1 MPHCEKHGEFQSA
14 GVVLIGDRKGLPACP
29 RCAVEYLEHYK
40 ATGGNATAINAV
52 SSFIECIPP
61 RYKAV
66 TLDNFRTHQQDGAE
80 LQGLPK
86 LKGVAIRFVDS
97 FGSTDKNPSGMI
109 FVGPPGVG
117 KTHLAI
123 AIGREIAN
131 MGLEVIY
138 TTVSDMVKG
147 VRAGWGDGGGEDLTQ
162 SKYIM
167 KDLLIIDEIGVQTGS
182 DNEKKI
188 IFEVIAGRYDLM
200 KPTIIISN
208 LDEAGV
214 TEYITERCVSRL
226 LHVGYLMPFE
236 CPSYREMNRGAA

>member
-1 MPHCEKHGEFQSA
+1 MPHCEKHGEFKSA

-52 SSFIECIPP
+52 SSFLEGIPP
-61 RYKAV
+61 RYKGA
-66 TLDNFRTHQQDGAE
+66 TLESFNTHQYDGTE
-80 LQGLPK
+80 LQGLPR
-86 LKGVAIRFVDS
+86 LKDIAIRFVDS
-97 FGSTDKNPSGMI
+97 FASTEKNPTGMI
-109 FVGPPGVG
+109 FVGEPGVG

-123 AIGREIAN
+123 AIGREVAST
-131 MGLEVIY
+131 GLEALY
-138 TTVSDMVKG
+138 ATVSDMIKG

-167 KDLLIIDEIGVQTGS
+167 KDLLIIDEIGVQSGS
-182 DNEKKI
+182 ANEQKI
-188 IFEVIAGRYDLM
+188 VYEVIAGRYDLM

-208 LDEAGV
+208 LNEAGV
-214 TEYITERCVSRL
+214 TEYITQRCVSRL